1 MDDILGANLTGSETE
16 VRDRIDAWAEAGVS
30 HVVIQPMPPIEG
42 TRFFG
47 EKIIHHYA

>member
-1 MDDILGANLTGSETE
+1 MVARPPAIST
-16 VRDRIDAWAEAGVS
+16 AEMGGVD
-30 HVVIQPMPPIEG
+30 HVVIQPMPPMEG